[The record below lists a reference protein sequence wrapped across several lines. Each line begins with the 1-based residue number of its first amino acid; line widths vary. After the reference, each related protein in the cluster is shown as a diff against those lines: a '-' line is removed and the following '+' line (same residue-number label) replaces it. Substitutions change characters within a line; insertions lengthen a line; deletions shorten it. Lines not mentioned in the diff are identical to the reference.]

1 MFSQINPEFAQWL
14 SSRGIRWQP
23 ILNSWITSLFTV
35 MNKTIVNRLWSVL
48 LFEGYG
54 VLLPMIISLIMS
66 NRHLLNSPKASLNMQ
81 SLVL

>member
-1 MFSQINPEFAQWL
+1 
-14 SSRGIRWQP
+14 
-23 ILNSWITSLFTV
+23 